1 MLYPRIIRWLA
12 KLPPPFALGLL
23 WWSEI
28 TAVMC
33 SLAGG
38 YLLSIWLF
46 SNLRPSFQQWLF
58 VLALLTYFLVFYI
71 LHFAF
76 SRNSQ
81 MMESLIHIHRHGGLE
96 HLEFVLG
103 REKRSEDGN
112 GSCEDQGGKE
122 ANYDPLEPPMKIR
135 ASAGSFKIRY
145 FIMLPTMLVL
155 YLLAFTSTIYN
166 LFARQIQTWDPG
178 MLVLLTFAAA
188 IVSLL
193 CFWQLMPVLPGY
205 VSVRKLIGFQKVTGE

>member
-1 MLYPRIIRWLA
+1 
-12 KLPPPFALGLL
+12 
-23 WWSEI
+23 
-28 TAVMC
+28 MC

-38 YLLSIWLF
+38 YLLSLWLF
-46 SNLRPSFQQWLF
+46 GNLRPSHQQWLF

-71 LHFAF
+71 IHFAF

-96 HLEFVLG
+96 CLEFLH
-103 REKRSEDGN
+103 RHEKKSVDGT
-112 GSCEDQGGKE
+112 
-122 ANYDPLEPPMKIR
+122 
-135 ASAGSFKIRY
+135 SAGSFKIRY

-178 MLVLLTFAAA
+178 MLVLLVFAAA
-188 IVSLL
+188 IVSSL
-193 CFWQLMPVLPGY
+193 CFWQLMPFLPGY

>member
-23 WWSEI
+23 WWGEI
-28 TAVMC
+28 TAVVC

-38 YLLSIWLF
+38 YLLSQWLF
-46 SNLRPSFQQWLF
+46 GNLRPSLQQWLF

-81 MMESLIHIHRHGGLE
+81 MMESLIQIHRHGGLE
-96 HLEFVLG
+96 CLELLL
-103 REKRSEDGN
+103 RHEKKSGNGN
-112 GSCEDQGGKE
+112 GSSENQGDKE
-122 ANYDPLEPPMKIR
+122 VKYDPLEPPLKIR
-135 ASAGSFKIRY
+135 ASAESFKIRY
-145 FIMLPTMLVL
+145 FIVLPTMLAL
-155 YLLAFTSTIYN
+155 YLLAFMSTIYI

-178 MLVLLTFAAA
+178 LLVLPTLATA
-188 IVSLL
+188 IVGSL

-205 VSVRKLIGFQKVTGE
+205 VSVRKLIGFKKVTGE

>member
-12 KLPPPFALGLL
+12 NLPPPFALGLL
-23 WWSEI
+23 WWGEI

-38 YLLSIWLF
+38 YLLSNWLF
-46 SNLRPSFQQWLF
+46 GNLRPSLHQWLF

-71 LHFAF
+71 IHFAF

-96 HLEFVLG
+96 CLEFLL
-103 REKRSEDGN
+103 RQEKKSGDGN
-112 GSCEDQGGKE
+112 GSCENQGEIE
-122 ANYDPLEPPMKIR
+122 ASYDPLEPPLKIK
-135 ASAGSFKIRY
+135 ASAESFKIRY
-145 FIMLPTMLVL
+145 FIMLPTILVL
-155 YLLAFTSTIYN
+155 YLLAFTSTIYI

-178 MLVLLTFAAA
+178 LLVLVACTAA
-188 IVSLL
+188 IVSSL
-193 CFWQLMPVLPGY
+193 CFWQLMPFLPGY
-205 VSVRKLIGFQKVTGE
+205 VSVRKLIGFQKATGE